1 MAEAERRASPNY
13 DGSDADALRAA
24 TGVPRVDLYDDV
36 GSTLDAAHEAAA
48 AGAPGGTLVLADRQ
62 TAGRG
67 RGGKRW
73 ASHSGAGVW
82 LTLLERP
89 RETSALDVMS
99 LRLGLRAAPVLER
112 WSSSPVR
119 LKWPNDLYVGAG
131 KLAGVLV
138 EARWREERVEWVA
151 VGVGINVVAPADVPG
166 AAQLAPGADRVRIL
180 AELVP
185 ALRAAAFASGP
196 LSDAELAAYA
206 ARDMARG
213 RRCVTPAVGTV
224 RGVDAGGAL
233 LVERD
238 DGVLVAARSG
248 SLVFAEE
255 GS

>member
-1 MAEAERRASPNY
+1 MSPLYDGYDAEA
-13 DGSDADALRAA
+13 LR
-24 TGVPRVDLYDDV
+24 GELGLPRVDV
-36 GSTLDAAHEAAA
+36 HESVASTLDAAHEAAA
-48 AGAPGGTLVLADRQ
+48 AGAPAGTLVLADRQ

-73 ASHSGAGVW
+73 SSHPGSGVW
-82 LTLLERP
+82 LTLVERP
-89 RETSALDVMS
+89 RDPSALDVLS

-112 WSSSPVR
+112 WTDEPVR
-119 LKWPNDLYVGAG
+119 LKWPNDIYGGTG

-151 VGVGINVVAPADVPG
+151 IGVGINVVPPGDVTG
-166 AAQLAPGADRVRIL
+166 AASLRARTSRVELL

-196 LSDAELAAYA
+196 LGDGELRAFAG
-206 ARDMARG
+206 RDLGRG
-213 RRCVTPAVGTV
+213 RRCVEPVAGTV
-224 RGVDAGGAL
+224 RGIDARGAL

-238 DGVLVAARSG
+238 SGGVVEARSG

-255 GS
+255 HT